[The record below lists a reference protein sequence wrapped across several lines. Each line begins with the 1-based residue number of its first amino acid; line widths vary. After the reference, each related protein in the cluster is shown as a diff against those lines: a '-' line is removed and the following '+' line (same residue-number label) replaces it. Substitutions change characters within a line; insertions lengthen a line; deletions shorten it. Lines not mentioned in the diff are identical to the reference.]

1 MSFNLATGGKRRFTH
16 AGRSGSAFIVEA
28 LFLLVFLT
36 ASAAVFTQLF
46 AHAANQATEG
56 LELSR
61 AVAVA
66 SDTAEQFAANPESV
80 EAMALEDGLLV
91 TCEVT
96 AEPGGDNGVASGA
109 RDINADGAGGSGGE
123 VRTQDESADGR
134 GSGYGIGGGAQDANA
149 DGAGGNV
156 GGGGG
161 TLYHATIRV
170 YSEGSLPEAG
180 QLPEGKPIY
189 ELQTARYE
197 RGDAR

>member
-16 AGRSGSAFIVEA
+16 ARRSGSAFIVEA
-28 LFLLVFLT
+28 LFLLVFLC

-46 AHAANQATEG
+46 AHAANQASEG

-66 SDTAEQFAANPESV
+66 SDAAERFAADPEGV
-80 EAMALEDGLLV
+80 EDVALEDGFLV

-96 AEPGGDNGVASGA
+96 AEPVDRGG
-109 RDINADGAGGSGGE
+109 IAG
-123 VRTQDESADGR
+123 DGR
-134 GSGYGIGGGAQDANA
+134 GAGDTSGVGTGGASGVGSAS
-149 DGAGGNV
+149 GNER
-156 GGGGG
+156 G

-170 YSEGSLPEAG
+170 YAEGNYPETG
-180 QLPEGKPIY
+180 ERPDGKPTY
-189 ELQTARYE
+189 ELQTACYE

>member
-1 MSFNLATGGKRRFTH
+1 MSFNLATGGKRRFSH

-28 LFLLVFLT
+28 LFLLFFLT

-66 SDTAEQFAANPESV
+66 SDTAEQFAANPESI
-80 EAMALEDGLLV
+80 EAVALEDGLLV

-109 RDINADGAGGSGGE
+109 RDINADGAGSN
-123 VRTQDESADGR
+123 
-134 GSGYGIGGGAQDANA
+134 I
-149 DGAGGNV
+149 

-170 YSEGSLPEAG
+170 YSEGSFPEAG

>member
-80 EAMALEDGLLV
+80 EAVALEDGLLV

-96 AEPGGDNGVASGA
+96 AEPGGDNGAV
-109 RDINADGAGGSGGE
+109 
-123 VRTQDESADGR
+123 
-134 GSGYGIGGGAQDANA
+134 
-149 DGAGGNV
+149 GNV
-156 GGGGG
+156 GGGGGGG

>member
-16 AGRSGSAFIVEA
+16 ARRSGSAFIVEA
-28 LFLLVFLT
+28 LFLLVFLC

-46 AHAANQATEG
+46 AHAANQASEG

-66 SDTAEQFAANPESV
+66 SDAAERFAADPEGV
-80 EAMALEDGLLV
+80 ENVALEDGFLV

-96 AEPGGDNGVASGA
+96 SEPGEASGA
-109 RDINADGAGGSGGE
+109 EGN
-123 VRTQDESADGR
+123 GR
-134 GSGYGIGGGAQDANA
+134 
-149 DGAGGNV
+149 
-156 GGGGG
+156 G

-170 YSEGSLPEAG
+170 YAEGNYPETG
-180 QLPEGKPIY
+180 ERPDGKPTY
-189 ELQTARYE
+189 ELQTACYE